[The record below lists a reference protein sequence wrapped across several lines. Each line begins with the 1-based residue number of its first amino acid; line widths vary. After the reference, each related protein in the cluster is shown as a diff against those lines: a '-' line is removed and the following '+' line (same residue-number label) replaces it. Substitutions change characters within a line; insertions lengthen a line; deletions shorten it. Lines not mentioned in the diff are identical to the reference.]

1 MRVET
6 ILVQDR
12 SARADDLGGALLADL
27 FDATRAYARLSQ
39 TAAPAFERNACHADG
54 ALIVLNAERVLAQD
68 PTAPDAAAQ
77 VPGVGTPNPD
87 AMCEDMPAEETL
99 AATAPHGCKPDTHK
113 TAHAGA
119 ALQHE
124 QWRAAE
130 RVRIAYFIVCS
141 DRSDVRA
148 DELGTCA
155 ERLRGTCAARGC
167 TWGGMLFIGEAA
179 DLARRFD
186 TARMGLWR
194 RRTSEATDRLI
205 AAIRSGVSVEE
216 CQLRAGAP
224 TPIDPASAIDVRRP
238 FPRWIPHALLGLK
251 RH

>member
-1 MRVET
+1 
-6 ILVQDR
+6 
-12 SARADDLGGALLADL
+12 
-27 FDATRAYARLSQ
+27 
-39 TAAPAFERNACHADG
+39 
-54 ALIVLNAERVLAQD
+54 
-68 PTAPDAAAQ
+68 
-77 VPGVGTPNPD
+77 
-87 AMCEDMPAEETL
+87 MPAEETL

-119 ALQHE
+119 ALQHG

-186 TARMGLWR
+186 AARMGLWR

-251 RH
+251 RR

>member
-39 TAAPAFERNACHADG
+39 TAAPTFERNACHADG

-77 VPGVGTPNPD
+77 
-87 AMCEDMPAEETL
+87 APAEVT
-99 AATAPHGCKPDTHK
+99 P
-113 TAHAGA
+113 HAGA
-119 ALQHE
+119 SDNDGLNAGAAENNGTDSQRE